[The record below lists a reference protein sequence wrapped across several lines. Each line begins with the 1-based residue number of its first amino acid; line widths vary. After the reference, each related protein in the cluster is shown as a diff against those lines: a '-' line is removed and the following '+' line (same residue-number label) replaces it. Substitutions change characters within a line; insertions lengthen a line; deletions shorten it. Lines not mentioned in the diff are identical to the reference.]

1 MPPTEPA
8 PYQPTVAD
16 IERRDDAGRKQHDA
30 FIDELRAVTQ
40 KARAEGRDRERE
52 RVERLAARRLAP
64 ILASAAVHP
73 TWCAD
78 IELFLAAVRTGK
90 DPGR

>member
-16 IERRDDAGRKQHDA
+16 IERRDDAERKQHA
-30 FIDELRAVTQ
+30 AYLDELRAVTQ

-52 RVERLAARRLAP
+52 RVAAIVTRRLDRRNA
-64 ILASAAVHP
+64 LQSARAELSAV
-73 TWCAD
+73 
-78 IELFLAAVRTGK
+78 LAAVRTGK
-90 DPGR
+90 DPDR

>member
-16 IERRDDAGRKQHDA
+16 IERRDDAERKQHAA
-30 FIDELRAVTQ
+30 FLEELRAVTE

-52 RVERLAARRLAP
+52 RVERWIAQRVEPLIATATVR
-64 ILASAAVHP
+64 SAVKR
-73 TWCAD
+73 D
-78 IELFLAAVRTGK
+78 LQLFVTAIRTGK
-90 DPGR
+90 DPDR

>member
-16 IERRDDAGRKQHDA
+16 IERRDDDARKQRAA
-30 FIDELRAVTQ
+30 FLEELRAVTQ

-52 RVERLAARRLAP
+52 RVAAIVTRRLDRRNA
-64 ILASAAVHP
+64 LQSARAELSAV
-73 TWCAD
+73 
-78 IELFLAAVRTGK
+78 LAAVRTGK

>member
-16 IERRDDAGRKQHDA
+16 IERRDDDARKQRAA
-30 FIDELRAVTQ
+30 FLEELRAVTQ

-52 RVERLAARRLAP
+52 RVAAIVTRRLDRRNALQSARAELSAV
-64 ILASAAVHP
+64 LA
-73 TWCAD
+73 D
-78 IELFLAAVRTGK
+78 VRTGK
-90 DPGR
+90 DPDR

>member
-16 IERRDDAGRKQHDA
+16 IEPRDDDARKQRAA
-30 FIDELRAVTQ
+30 FLEELRAVTE

-52 RVERLAARRLAP
+52 RVAAIVTRRLDRRNA
-64 ILASAAVHP
+64 LQSARAELSAV
-73 TWCAD
+73 
-78 IELFLAAVRTGK
+78 LAAVRTGK
-90 DPGR
+90 DPDR